1 MLNYIDGYANY
12 EKVIKGHA
20 DSSVAKYVRSIKQF
34 HGWLAEE
41 GRDTNPD
48 AITTEDIKDFMTA
61 LVFKFG
67 NTKNSTRATKLSAL
81 SAFFNYLISIDLL
94 VASPVQ
100 DVPSP
105 KVIKGLPGKFTTKE
119 LALIFAAVSMRL
131 DKRIEIR
138 NHAILKVMYA
148 SAMRVSEL
156 CGLTVGDLNDT
167 GRYIRVQVIGKGGK
181 PRMIT
186 LRTEP
191 AAALRKWLA
200 IRMGITT
207 DHTTLFIADRSSA
220 ALKPDGMNDVLKKY
234 AGMVGVKDA
243 EAFVHKMRAT
253 CLADMYDQQMNK
265 CNSCGAS
272 ISKEDIYTI
281 AAFAGWEDPK
291 TAVAYINISDTVQ
304 KRGISDRRFKEI
316 GELTD
321 KFRTEFE
328 QQ

>member
-1 MLNYIDGYANY
+1 MLSYIDSYAKY
-12 EKVIKGHA
+12 EQVVLGHRKSTV
-20 DSSVAKYVRSIKQF
+20 DKYVRSIRQF
-34 HGWLAEE
+34 HDWLKEE

-61 LVFKFG
+61 LVFKYK
-67 NTKNSTRATKLSAL
+67 NTKNSTRATKLSSL
-81 SAFFNYLISIDLL
+81 SAFFNYLISIKLL
-94 VASPVQ
+94 AASPVQ

-105 KVIKGLPGKFTTKE
+105 KVIKGMPGKFTTKE

-167 GRYIRVQVIGKGGK
+167 GRYIRVQVMGKGGK

-186 LRTEP
+186 LRTDP
-191 AAALRKWLA
+191 AAALRKWFA
-200 IRMGITT
+200 IRMGINT
-207 DHTTLFIADRSSA
+207 DHAALFIADRSSA
-220 ALKPDGMNDVLKKY
+220 PLKPEGMNDVLKKY
-234 AGMVGVKDA
+234 AGIVGVKDA

-265 CNSCGAS
+265 CGHCGAA

-291 TAVAYINISDTVQ
+291 TAQAYINISETVQ
-304 KRGISDRRFKEI
+304 KRGISDGRFKEI
-316 GELTD
+316 GKLSERFKAELQD
-321 KFRTEFE
+321 
-328 QQ
+328 